1 MADEALQKAL
11 KKSML
16 FAEFT
21 GEEQKAVLDI
31 AIKRLFPK
39 SCSLFSEG
47 DEAHGFYLVVSGKVK
62 VFKIS
67 PDGKEHILHIFGPGE
82 PLGEV
87 AVFSGK
93 DFPASADTLQES
105 ILLYFPR
112 TAFLNL
118 AVKQPQIL
126 LNMVATLSVR
136 LRRFAQKI
144 ERLSLK
150 EVASRLA
157 EVLLEMANDLNST
170 KKEHI
175 VELKSTKGQL
185 ASQIGTSPETLSR
198 TFKKLTRLGLIQV
211 DRRRVVLMD
220 LEGLQELALGENQ
233 P

>member
-1 MADEALQKAL
+1 
-11 KKSML
+11 ML

-21 GEEQKAVLDI
+21 EKDQRALLDI
-31 AIKRLFPK
+31 AIKRIFPK
-39 SCSLFSEG
+39 NCSLFGEG
-47 DEAHGFYLVVSGKVK
+47 DEAHGFYLVISGKVK
-62 VFKIS
+62 ILKIS

-82 PLGEV
+82 PIGEV

-105 ILLYFPR
+105 LLLYFPR
-112 TAFLNL
+112 AAFLNL
-118 AVKQPQIL
+118 AGRQPQIL
-126 LNMVATLSVR
+126 LNMLATLSIR

-157 EVLLEMANDLNST
+157 EVILEMAPEPDPAKAGST
-170 KKEHI
+170 I
-175 VELKSTKGQL
+175 VELKITKGQL

-198 TFKKLTRLGLIQV
+198 TFKKLTRLGLILV
-211 DRRRVVLMD
+211 DRKSVVLKD
-220 LEGLQELALGENQ
+220 IEGLKELASGENQ